1 VQVLIRTQSWSCQEF
16 PVEGFLAKS
25 YCDPA
30 HLDETLICMEH
41 STEPLPKAEIWCLQL
56 GGSVIRTALLLERNL
71 TDARRVGTGY
81 RLAGKHVT
89 RVLDIDLRNSAGF
102 VND

>member
-1 VQVLIRTQSWSCQEF
+1 
-16 PVEGFLAKS
+16 VEGFLAKS